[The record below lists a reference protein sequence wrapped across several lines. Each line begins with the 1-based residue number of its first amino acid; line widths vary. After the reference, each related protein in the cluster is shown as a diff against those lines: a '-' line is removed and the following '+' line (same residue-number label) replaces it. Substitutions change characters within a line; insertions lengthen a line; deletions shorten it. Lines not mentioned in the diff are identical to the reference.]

1 MEDGGVGVENG
12 GVGVGSLG
20 VVYGEEGVVPVVM
33 GRKDGGFGVGL
44 D

>member
-12 GVGVGSLG
+12 GGSLG